1 MSAPDDDLVVGR
13 YRIPKAD
20 LVWDFSPSGGPGGQH
35 ANRSN
40 TRVEL
45 RFDLASS
52 SVFGDDLTARML
64 AQLGRRVV
72 NGELIVVADDSR
84 SQWRNRSIALR
95 RLQDLLEGSMK
106 TRARRRPTRPT
117 TASRRQRLD
126 DKRARSQVKRDRRR
140 PDPE

>member
-13 YRIPKAD
+13 LRVPNSE
-20 LVWDFSPSGGPGGQH
+20 LTWDFSPSGGPGGQH

-45 RFDLASS
+45 RYDLGNSG
-52 SVFGDDLTARML
+52 VFGDDLTRSML
-64 AQLGRRVV
+64 AKLGGRAV
-72 NGELIVVADDSR
+72 NGVVIVVADDSR

-95 RLQDLLEGSMK
+95 RLRELLEESMK
-106 TRARRRPTRPT
+106 TERPRRATRPT
-117 TASRRQRLD
+117 AASRRKRLD

-140 PDPE
+140 PDPD